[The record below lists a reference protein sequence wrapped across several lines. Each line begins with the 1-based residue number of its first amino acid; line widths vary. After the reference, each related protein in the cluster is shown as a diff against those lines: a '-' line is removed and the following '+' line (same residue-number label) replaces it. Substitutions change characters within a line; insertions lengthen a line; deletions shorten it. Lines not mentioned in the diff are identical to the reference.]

1 MQDGRIF
8 RRARAFPRIHSPRAN
23 VEDRMRCTAAMFV
36 RTLGAAMV
44 GLGACAA
51 HAGRIPTGD
60 VQEVVITA
68 SREQQ
73 LVGNADSASEGT
85 VPAQEL
91 ESRPLLRPGEALEVV
106 PGLIVTQHSG
116 DGKANQYFLRGFNLD
131 HGTDF
136 ATAVDGVP
144 VNMPTHAH
152 GQGYSDLNFLI
163 PELVER
169 VDYRKGVYYAEQGD
183 FSAAGA
189 ADIHYRRSL
198 DTPFARLSGGADGY
212 RRAVLAASV
221 PLAGGDLLLGGETGR
236 TDGPWV
242 LPEGYE
248 HANALLKFTRGD
260 AARGAD
266 LEAVAYDAH
275 WRSSDQIPLRAVS
288 AGMIAPFGNI
298 DPSDGGRT
306 HRWSLSG
313 DLWSQLGAGELRA
326 AAYALDYHLDL
337 FSDFTY
343 FTDPLHGDQFEQ
355 YDNRH
360 VYGGTVSY
368 AHPWALFGE
377 EGSFHSGVQLR
388 DDHID
393 PVGLYDTTD
402 QIRWKTVS
410 VAQARVTSYALY
422 ASEEL
427 RLTPWWRAQL
437 GARFDSYHFDVHAT
451 LPVNS
456 GTASTSLA
464 SPKLTMVFGPWHA
477 TEYFVD
483 AGNGFHSN
491 DARGTTISVDPN
503 DGVTPVSRV
512 SPVARAVGAELG
524 VRSALIPHLQL
535 AASLWTLRLD
545 SELTLDNDASAIVP
559 SGATRRYGVEV
570 SAYYHPLEWLL
581 IDADLAWT
589 HARYLDHDPAGAYLR
604 NALQQVASVGAEINR
619 PSGWYGGG
627 RLRYFG
633 AAPLSQDDSV
643 RSRPSLQIYAEAGYH
658 FSARLS
664 ASLAVYNLLDRR
676 DYDIEY
682 YYASQL
688 RGEAAPVSGVHAH
701 PMEPR
706 SFRASLS
713 YYF

>member
-1 MQDGRIF
+1 
-8 RRARAFPRIHSPRAN
+8 
-23 VEDRMRCTAAMFV
+23 MFV
-36 RTLGAAMV
+36 RALGAAV
-44 GLGACAA
+44 LGLGAGAA
-51 HAGRIPTGD
+51 RAAGIPTGD
-60 VQEVVITA
+60 LQEVVITA

-73 LVGNADSASEGT
+73 LVGNADSASEGS

-91 ESRPLLRPGEALEVV
+91 ESRPLLRPGEVLEVV

-198 DTPFARLSGGADGY
+198 DTPFATLSGGGDGY
-212 RRAVLAASV
+212 RRGVLGASA
-221 PLAGGDLLLGGETGR
+221 PLAGGDLLLGAEAGR

-242 LPEGYE
+242 LPEGFE
-248 HANALLKFTRGD
+248 HANVLLKFTRGD

-288 AGMIAPFGNI
+288 AGLITPFGNI

-306 HRWSLSG
+306 HRWSVSA
-313 DLWSQLGAGELRA
+313 DLWSPLGAGELRA

-343 FTDPLHGDQFEQ
+343 FTDPLHADQFEQ

-368 AHPWALFGE
+368 AHPWVLFGK
-377 EGSFHSGVQLR
+377 EGSLHSGVQLR

-410 VAQARVTSYALY
+410 VAQARVTSYAWY

-427 RLTPWWRAQL
+427 RLAPWWRAQL
-437 GARFDSYHFDVHAT
+437 GARLDSYHFDVHAN

-456 GTASTSLA
+456 GTANTSLA

-483 AGNGFHSN
+483 AGHGFHSN
-491 DARGTTISVDPN
+491 DARGTTAGVDPG
-503 DGVTPVSRV
+503 DAVTPVSRV

-524 VRSALIPHLQL
+524 VRSALIPHL
-535 AASLWTLRLD
+535 
-545 SELTLDNDASAIVP
+545 
-559 SGATRRYGVEV
+559 
-570 SAYYHPLEWLL
+570 
-581 IDADLAWT
+581 
-589 HARYLDHDPAGAYLR
+589 
-604 NALQQVASVGAEINR
+604 
-619 PSGWYGGG
+619 
-627 RLRYFG
+627 
-633 AAPLSQDDSV
+633 
-643 RSRPSLQIYAEAGYH
+643 
-658 FSARLS
+658 
-664 ASLAVYNLLDRR
+664 
-676 DYDIEY
+676 
-682 YYASQL
+682 
-688 RGEAAPVSGVHAH
+688 
-701 PMEPR
+701 
-706 SFRASLS
+706 
-713 YYF
+713 

>member
-1 MQDGRIF
+1 MRDGGVF
-8 RRARAFPRIHSPRAN
+8 WHAAAFPRIRSPRAN
-23 VEDRMRCTAAMFV
+23 VEVGMRGTAAMFV
-36 RTLGAAMV
+36 RALGVAV
-44 GLGACAA
+44 VELGACAA
-51 HAGRIPTGD
+51 RAGGIPTGD
-60 VQEVVITA
+60 LQEVVITA

-73 LVGNADSASEGT
+73 LVGTADSASEGS

-91 ESRPLLRPGEALEVV
+91 ESRPLLRPGEVLEVV

-198 DTPFARLSGGADGY
+198 DAPFAILSDGAVGY
-212 RRAVLAASV
+212 RRVLLAASV

-236 TDGPWV
+236 TEGPWV
-242 LPEGYE
+242 LAEGYQ
-248 HANALLKFTRGD
+248 HANALLKFSRGD

-288 AGMIAPFGNI
+288 AGLISPFGNI

-306 HRWSLSG
+306 HRWSVSA
-313 DLWSQLGAGELRA
+313 DLWRPLGGGELRA

-360 VYGGTVSY
+360 VYGGTLSY
-368 AHPWALFGE
+368 ARPWALLGAQGTFR
-377 EGSFHSGVQLR
+377 SGVQLR
-388 DDHID
+388 DDHIE

-410 VAQARVTSYALY
+410 VAQARVTSYAWY

-427 RLTPWWRAQL
+427 RLTAWWRTQL
-437 GARFDSYHFDVHAT
+437 GARFDSYHFDVNAN

-456 GTASTSLA
+456 GTAGTSLA
-464 SPKLTMVFGPWHA
+464 SPKLTMVFGPWNA

-483 AGNGFHSN
+483 AGKGFHSN

-512 SPVARAVGAELG
+512 SPVARALGAEVG
-524 VRSALIPHLQL
+524 VRSALVPHLQL

-559 SGATRRYGVEV
+559 SGATRRYGVEL
-570 SAYYHPLEWLL
+570 SAYYQSREWLL

-589 HARYLDHDPAGAYLR
+589 HARSLDHDPAGAYLP

-619 PSGWYGGG
+619 PGGWYGGA

-633 AAPLSQDDSV
+633 AAPVNQDDSV

-658 FSARLS
+658 FSAQLS

-688 RGEAAPVSGVHAH
+688 RGEAAAVNDIHFHPV
-701 PMEPR
+701 EPR
-706 SFRASLS
+706 SLRASLV
-713 YYF
+713 YRF